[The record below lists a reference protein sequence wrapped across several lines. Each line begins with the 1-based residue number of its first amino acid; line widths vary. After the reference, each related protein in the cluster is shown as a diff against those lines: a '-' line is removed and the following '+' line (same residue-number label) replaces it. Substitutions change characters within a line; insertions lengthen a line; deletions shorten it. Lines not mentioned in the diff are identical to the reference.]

1 MTFTVLAC
9 GIGLFIAALTT
20 HVLLWNLFCI
30 RKEVLWLIIVFM
42 VIPLIIL
49 ITLCAT
55 GCLDIT
61 VATAAGLLHMALAAV
76 YVQTYP
82 ALREDIP
89 SIRILMLVHEN
100 YGGMTRHELVAQL
113 ARHKLFETKIL
124 DLENDSFIRVMDGR
138 MTLTTAGT
146 VLAATFYFYRRLLRC
161 DAGKG

>member
-42 VIPLIIL
+42 IVPFMIL
-49 ITLCAT
+49 VTLCAA

-61 VATAAGLLHMALAAV
+61 MATAVGLLHMALAAV

-89 SIRILMLVHEN
+89 SMRILMAVHEN
-100 YGGMTRHELVAQL
+100 YGGLTRHELVARL

-124 DLENDSFIRVMDGR
+124 DLENDSFVRVMDGR
-138 MTLTTAGT
+138 MTFTTAGAA
-146 VLAATFYFYRRLLRC
+146 LAATFNFYRRLLGC

>member
-1 MTFTVLAC
+1 MTLTVLAY

-138 MTLTTAGT
+138 MTLTTAGA
-146 VLAATFYFYRRLLRC
+146 VLAAIFNFYRRLLRC

>member
-1 MTFTVLAC
+1 MTFTVLAY

-42 VIPLIIL
+42 VIPFMIL
-49 ITLCAT
+49 VTLCAA

-61 VATAAGLLHMALAAV
+61 LVTAVGLLHMALAAV

-100 YGGMTRHELVAQL
+100 YGGLTRHDLVAQL

-124 DLENDSFIRVMDGR
+124 DLENDSFVRVMDGR
-138 MTLTTAGT
+138 MTLTTAGAA
-146 VLAATFYFYRRLLRC
+146 LAATFNFYRRLLRC
-161 DAGKG
+161 DVGKG

>member
-1 MTFTVLAC
+1 MTFTVLAY

-30 RKEVLWLIIVFM
+30 RKEVLWLVIVFM
-42 VIPLIIL
+42 VIPVMIVA
-49 ITLCAT
+49 TLCAA

-61 VATAAGLLHMALAAV
+61 TATAVGLLHTALAAV

-100 YGGMTRHELVAQL
+100 NGGLTRHDLVARL
-113 ARHKLFETKIL
+113 ARDKLFETKIL
-124 DLENDSFIRVMDGR
+124 DLENDSFLRVMDGR
-138 MTLTTAGT
+138 MTLTTAGA
-146 VLAATFYFYRRLLRC
+146 VLAATFHFYRRLLGC